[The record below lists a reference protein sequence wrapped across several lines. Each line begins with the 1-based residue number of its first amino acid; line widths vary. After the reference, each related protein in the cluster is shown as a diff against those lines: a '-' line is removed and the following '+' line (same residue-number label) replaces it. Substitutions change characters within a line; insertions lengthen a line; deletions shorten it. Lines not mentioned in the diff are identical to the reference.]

1 MDGYTQVT
9 YGGESFAVFA
19 DGLQNAFAKSNG
31 VPTEVRTDSL
41 SAAYKNS
48 GSAED
53 FTARYQELIA
63 HYRFI
68 TTRNNTGVAHENG
81 AIESP
86 NRHIKAQLEQILKV
100 RGSFDF
106 NCRADYEAF
115 VQTKVNRRNKRI
127 ATKFKAEQRQLH
139 ALPAH
144 NSVNYSQEY
153 VRVSRTST
161 IYVKRVMYTVPSR
174 LVDSRLRVHVYD
186 NHIDLFLGQALTYRL
201 ERVYAPGTTRKGS
214 VNYKHVIDALVKK
227 PRAVRCSQ

>member
-153 VRVSRTST
+153 VRV
-161 IYVKRVMYTVPSR
+161 
-174 LVDSRLRVHVYD
+174 
-186 NHIDLFLGQALTYRL
+186 
-201 ERVYAPGTTRKGS
+201 
-214 VNYKHVIDALVKK
+214 
-227 PRAVRCSQ
+227 